1 MRSILFRVTS
11 AVAFGCG
18 AFAAAA
24 GPVNINTADAAKL
37 ASELQGVG
45 PALAEA
51 IVADRKA
58 NGNFATPEALM
69 RVKGIGARIIEVNK
83 VNILVADPAP
93 PPR

>member
-1 MRSILFRVTS
+1 MKSILLRVTS

-83 VNILVADPAP
+83 ANILVADPP
-93 PPR
+93 PPAR

>member
-83 VNILVADPAP
+83 ANILVADPAP
-93 PPR
+93 PAR